1 MNSHKYQLDLTWKGN
16 TGKGT
21 QSYRGYSRAF
31 EITAEGKPT
40 LEGSSDSAFRGEA
53 SRWNPEEL
61 FLSSIASCH
70 MLWFLH
76 LAADAGIAVAAY
88 TDSPTATMLETEDG
102 GHFESATLRPKI
114 ELLEPSKLPQAL
126 DLHHQAHKKCFI
138 ANSLNFPV
146 HVRPSQTKSGFS
158 LDQIVPWGRSFD
170 EYCSMFKLSPSDLSG
185 KILGCG
191 DGPASFNAEA
201 TAKGN
206 SVVSADP
213 IYAFSEEEIA
223 ARIEAT
229 RTKVMEQTR
238 ANKQS
243 FVWDTFK
250 TPDELEQCRLSAMN
264 LFLKDFQSKDAGERY
279 VTAGLPKLPFE
290 DNAFDLALVSHFL
303 FLYSGKLDFDFHFS
317 SILELLRVAKE
328 VRIFPLIDLSG
339 RLSEHLNSVISKL
352 RENNIYARTI
362 KVGYEFQ
369 RGGNQMLVIS
379 KNAVG

>member
-1 MNSHKYQLDLTWKGN
+1 MSSHKYQVDLTWKGN

-31 EITAEGKPT
+31 EVAAEGKPT
-40 LEGSSDSAFRGEA
+40 LEGSSDPAFRGEA

-76 LAADAGIAVAAY
+76 LAADAGIVVTAY
-88 TDSPTATMLETEDG
+88 TDSPMATMLETEDG
-102 GHFESATLRPKI
+102 GHFESATLRPEI
-114 ELLEPSKLPQAL
+114 ELLEPTKLPQAL

-146 HVRPSQTKSGFS
+146 HVRPSQAKSGFS
-158 LDQIVPWGRSFD
+158 LDQVVPWGRSFD
-170 EYCSMFKLSPSDLSG
+170 EYCTMFKLTPSDLSG

-201 TAKGN
+201 TAKGH

-213 IYAFSEEEIA
+213 IYAFSAAEIA
-223 ARIEAT
+223 ARIEDT
-229 RTKVMEQTR
+229 RIKVMEQTR

-243 FVWDTFK
+243 FVWNTFK
-250 TPDELEQCRLSAMN
+250 TPNELEQFRLSAMD
-264 LFLKDFQSKDAGERY
+264 LFVKDFQSKDAGERY
-279 VTAGLPKLPFE
+279 VTAELPKLPFE
-290 DNAFDLALVSHFL
+290 DNAFDMALVSHFL
-303 FLYSGKLDFDFHFS
+303 FLYSDKLDYDFHLP

-339 RLSEHLNSVISKL
+339 RLSDHLDPVISKL
-352 RENNIYARTI
+352 RENDIDVRTI

-369 RGGNQMLVIS
+369 KGGNQMLVLT
-379 KNAVG
+379 KK